1 MGRTYPFLAASL
13 DTVAYDPVQKGM
25 SLRDTF
31 RLCHGELHGDDKEL
45 LRRLFLFNDIK
56 NIVYMHFRQRIRQG
70 DYLYPAYYIEEHY
83 QECRKDP
90 LLAFEFIRRWWE
102 LKAAGIRSL
111 PNLPE
116 TDVLTTFFYEG
127 LQWVIPP
134 GFVRDWYL
142 FELELRN
149 FTVALALES
158 GHADSQGPEVK
169 DKLIP
174 FGWVYEEISLGA
186 RAGRDVGRNVGW
198 PDRIREERQDVRRS
212 ELVCEEVR
220 WSWIDE
226 RLGSELCGA
235 DTVYAHLIRLWSVER
250 WEELTRQ
257 SGVERFNQIVD
268 TMRRS
273 IRFAVEFD
281 GAGQK

>member
-1 MGRTYPFLAASL
+1 MGRGYPFLVASL
-13 DTVAYDPVQKGM
+13 DSLSYDPVQKGM
-25 SLRDTF
+25 NLRDTF
-31 RLCHGELHGDDKEL
+31 RFCHGQLDEEDRDT

-56 NIVYMHFRQRIRQG
+56 NIVYMHFRQKVRQG

-83 QECRKDP
+83 RECRDDP
-90 LLAFEFIRRWWE
+90 LRAFAFVRRWWE
-102 LKAAGIRSL
+102 LKDAGVRYL

-127 LQWVIPP
+127 LNEVIAP
-134 GFVRDWYL
+134 GFMREWYL

-158 GHADSQGPEVK
+158 GHAEAQGLTIK

-174 FGWVYEEISLGA
+174 FGWVHDEISQGA
-186 RAGRDVGRNVGW
+186 RAEKDVGRNMGW
-198 PDRIREERQDVRRS
+198 PDRIREERVNLRRS

-226 RLGSELCGA
+226 HLGSDLTSA
-235 DTVYAHLIRLWSVER
+235 DIVYAHMIRLWSVER

-257 SGVERFNQIVD
+257 SGQARFNSIVD

-281 GAGQK
+281 GAGHK

>member
-1 MGRTYPFLAASL
+1 MGREYPFLAASL
-13 DTVAYDPVQKGM
+13 DAVAYDPVQKGM

-31 RLCHGELHGDDKEL
+31 RLCHAQLHGDDREA

-56 NIVYMHFRQRIRQG
+56 NIVYMYFRQRIRQG

-83 QECRKDP
+83 HECRKDP
-90 LLAFEFIRRWWE
+90 LMAFEFIRRWWD
-102 LKAAGIRSL
+102 LKDAGIRHL
-111 PNLPE
+111 PHLPE
-116 TDVLTTFFYEG
+116 TDVLTTLFYEG
-127 LQWVIPP
+127 LDEVIPR
-134 GFVRDWYL
+134 GFIRDWYL

-158 GHADSQGPEVK
+158 GHADTLGIEIK

-174 FGWVYEEISLGA
+174 FGWVYDEISHGA
-186 RAGRDVGRNVGW
+186 KAGKDVGREGGW
-198 PDRIREERQDVRRS
+198 AEQIRQETGGVRRS
-212 ELVCEEVR
+212 ELICERAR
-220 WSWIDE
+220 WDWIDE
-226 RLGSELCGA
+226 HLGADLCSA

-250 WEELTRQ
+250 WEELTRK
-257 SGVERFNQIVD
+257 SGEERFASIVD

-281 GAGQK
+281 GAGHK